1 MTLCKSTV
9 GAGLVK
15 EHKVDQG
22 LQTGHPIR
30 FIILKCR
37 RNSNGME
44 SERTDYNEKKTA
56 LPKKVYTEEPC
67 LTRCCTFLEQVP
79 ERCHLWTS

>member
-15 EHKVDQG
+15 EHKVDRG

-37 RNSNGME
+37 RNSNGMK
-44 SERTDYNEKKTA
+44 SERTDYNEKKTQSS
-56 LPKKVYTEEPC
+56 PKK
-67 LTRCCTFLEQVP
+67 CTQKNHARHDVVLF
-79 ERCHLWTS
+79 